1 LGVKLDT
8 KGKRLFIARHG
19 ETIFNVAGK
28 MQGMYAHTPLTREGC
43 DQATDMGVALLRHI
57 ERDAPLSLVASPAG
71 RTLQTLALIAEEL
84 DRDWHAHDTDVRL
97 REIDIGEWEGQF
109 YHDIAPDPRK
119 LMDPET
125 RLFIVKAPG
134 GEDYAD
140 VAERLR
146 EWLSEQSFEQDMLVI
161 THGMTA
167 RVMRG
172 ILLGLPLLERFN
184 APIADGLPQGSM
196 VAIRDGVEEI
206 ITLGAGARERA

>member
-1 LGVKLDT
+1 MDT

-43 DQATDMGVALLRHI
+43 NQATDMGVALLRHI
-57 ERDAPLSLVASPAG
+57 ERDAPLALVASPAG

-84 DRDWHAHDTDVRL
+84 GRDWHKHDTDVRL

-119 LMDPET
+119 LMDPKT

-146 EWLSEQSFEQDMLVI
+146 EWLSEQSFESDMLVI

-172 ILLGLPLLERFN
+172 ILRGLPLLERFN